1 MSTTPEEEALHQLQQ
16 EQSKLLDAIDE
27 LRTIGVGSLVEL
39 PQLVV
44 CGAQSSGKSSVLE
57 AISRVRF
64 PAKDNVC
71 TRFAT
76 EVILRRS
83 PTPKI
88 KISIE
93 PGPSRKD
100 VRERAILQAF
110 AQELSPHDNDLPAVI
125 EKAKD
130 YMGVNET
137 AHSGFS
143 YDVLKVE
150 ILGPD
155 KPELTLVDL
164 PGLYYSVSQDQ
175 GRQGIKVVR
184 TLTEKYMKNGRSII
198 LAVIGA
204 KTEYHLQEVLNIA
217 ERYDPRRERTLGI
230 ITQPDTLEPNSEQ
243 EGTYL
248 QFISNQKIRLQL
260 GWHALRNRSF
270 ETRDIPDDSR
280 DEREKDFF
288 NQGRWSSLSR
298 DSVGVESLRRR
309 LSNILFMQIRRNLPG
324 LIADIKAK
332 ASDREKELSKLGPPR
347 TTGQQQRG
355 YLLNISS
362 SFERITG
369 QALHGLYADEFFGAL
384 ENITDSHDFRRL
396 RAIIRQLNE
405 YFADAMA
412 ARGSRRIIVDRVPG
426 FVQDSMQHDLK
437 NPYLPGRLPHYVLRK
452 NLEEEVAEQARK
464 NRGIELPGSAN
475 QLLVGSLFRDQ
486 SLPWE
491 GLAKEHVL
499 KAWES
504 VRYFAL
510 LVMQH
515 TTDDHTFSLLAGS
528 IIEPALDK
536 LRQNLLDKLDELT
549 AYTKRGHPLPVGK
562 SFLTQI
568 QKARSERQLSSLKTK
583 LTYSHS
589 HKPDGEALF
598 SMKAIEEATSNL
610 ELSRDEYAAAE
621 IIDQMQAYYDTA
633 IVTFV
638 DNVATL
644 GIENCL
650 LDPLQ
655 RILTSQVINNMN
667 DDQVRELASEPSY
680 ISDERDRLA
689 SEVDKLQAGL
699 RTLKTFNIQKP
710 SMSEPPSFERLEII
724 RTGIQQKSMPSKGAK
739 PTAQPS
745 IFSSLPE
752 AKPHTSPATKPSNGA
767 ATTGFFTFTTPE
779 TPSGQVFETPPLRS
793 AINSPNATFGGKATF
808 GGNATFG
815 GRVDSGTT
823 PVVNLS
829 PTAEASK
836 EGRKK
841 TKLSPTYRAG
851 LLRGISSQ
859 GFLPE

>member
-16 EQSKLLDAIDE
+16 EQSKLLDGIDE

-64 PAKDNVC
+64 PVKGNVC

-100 VRERAILQAF
+100 VRERATLQAF
-110 AQELSPHDNDLPAVI
+110 AQELPPHDNDLPAVI

-130 YMGVNET
+130 HMGMNET

-143 YDVLKVE
+143 DDVLKVE

-175 GRQGIKVVR
+175 GLQGIKVVR

-217 ERYDPRRERTLGI
+217 ERFDPRRERTLGI

-270 ETRDIPDDSR
+270 ETRDIPDDAR

-288 NQGRWSSLSR
+288 SQGRWSSLSR
-298 DSVGVESLRRR
+298 DCVGIESLRRR
-309 LSNILFMQIRRNLPG
+309 LSKTLFIQIRRNLPG
-324 LIADIKAK
+324 LIADIKEK
-332 ASDREKELSKLGPPR
+332 ASDREKELSKLGSPR
-347 TTGQQQRG
+347 TTRQQQRG

-362 SFERITG
+362 SFERITE
-369 QALHGLYADEFFGAL
+369 QALHGLYADGFFGAF
-384 ENITDSHDFRRL
+384 ETISDNHDFRRL
-396 RAIIRQLNE
+396 RAVIRQLNE

-412 ARGSRRIIVDRVPG
+412 ARGSRRIIVDRLPG
-426 FVQDSMQHDLK
+426 LGQDLTLFDLK
-437 NPYLPGRLPHYVLRK
+437 NPYLSGKFPHYVLRK

-528 IIEPALDK
+528 ILEPALDK

-562 SFLTQI
+562 SFLTRI

-583 LTYSHS
+583 LKYTNA

-655 RILTSQVINNMN
+655 RILTSQVINNLN
-667 DDQVRELASEPSY
+667 DDQVRDLASEPSF
-680 ISDERDRLA
+680 ISDERGRLA

-699 RTLKTFNIQKP
+699 RTLRTFNIQKP
-710 SMSEPPSFERLEII
+710 SMSGPPSIDKLEKPPTSIQEN
-724 RTGIQQKSMPSKGAK
+724 RKPFTGAIL
-739 PTAQPS
+739 TAQPS

-752 AKPHTSPATKPSNGA
+752 AKTYKSPATKPFDGA
-767 ATTGFFTFTTPE
+767 V
-779 TPSGQVFETPPLRS
+779 TPSLFNFTSPQTSSSKGLESPPSLS
-793 AINSPNATFGGKATF
+793 AINPPKPIVASKSDFVTKKPRVKLPPNAEAAKVGEEKSKIPPTVQTSLFNGILS
-808 GGNATFG
+808 
-815 GRVDSGTT
+815 RDS
-823 PVVNLS
+823 
-829 PTAEASK
+829 
-836 EGRKK
+836 R
-841 TKLSPTYRAG
+841 Y
-851 LLRGISSQ
+851 Q
-859 GFLPE
+859 

>member
-1 MSTTPEEEALHQLQQ
+1 MSTTPEEEALRQLQR
-16 EQSKLLDAIDE
+16 EQSKLLDGIDE

-64 PAKDNVC
+64 PAKGNVC

-100 VRERAILQAF
+100 ARERAILQAF

-125 EKAKD
+125 DKAKD
-130 YMGVNET
+130 HMGVNET
-137 AHSGFS
+137 AHPGFS
-143 YDVLKVE
+143 DDVLKVE

-175 GRQGIKVVR
+175 GLQGIKVVR
-184 TLTEKYMKNGRSII
+184 TLTEKYMKNARSII
-198 LAVIGA
+198 LAVISA
-204 KTEYHLQEVLNIA
+204 KTDYHLQEVLNIA
-217 ERYDPRRERTLGI
+217 ERFDPRRERTLGI
-230 ITQPDTLEPNSEQ
+230 ITQPDTLEPNSEE

-260 GWHALRNRSF
+260 GWHVLRNRSF
-270 ETRDIPDDSR
+270 ETRDIPDDAR

-288 NQGRWSSLSR
+288 SQGRWSSLSR
-298 DSVGVESLRRR
+298 DSVGIESLRRR
-309 LSNILFMQIRRNLPG
+309 LSNILFIQIRRNLPG
-324 LIADIKAK
+324 LIADIKGK
-332 ASDREKELSKLGPPR
+332 ASDREKELSKLGSPR
-347 TTGQQQRG
+347 ATRQQQRG

-369 QALHGLYADEFFGAL
+369 QALHGLYADGFFGAF
-384 ENITDSHDFRRL
+384 ETISDNHDFRRL
-396 RAIIRQLNE
+396 RAVIRQLNE

-412 ARGSRRIIVDRVPG
+412 ARGSRRIIVDRLPG

-491 GLAKEHVL
+491 GLAREHL
-499 KAWES
+499 MKAWES

-528 IIEPALDK
+528 IIEPALDR

-568 QKARSERQLSSLKTK
+568 QKARSERQVSSLKTK
-583 LTYSHS
+583 LKSTHF

-598 SMKAIEEATSNL
+598 SMKAIEEATSSL

-655 RILTSQVINNMN
+655 RILTSQVINNMD
-667 DDQVRELASEPSY
+667 DDQVRELASEPSF
-680 ISDERDRLA
+680 ISDERGRLA
-689 SEVDKLQAGL
+689 SEVEKLQAGL

-710 SMSEPPSFERLEII
+710 SMSGPPSIEKLEKPSTSILDN
-724 RTGIQQKSMPSKGAK
+724 SMPLTGLKS
-739 PTAQPS
+739 TAQPS
-745 IFSSLPE
+745 FFSSLPE
-752 AKPHTSPATKPSNGA
+752 AKTYKSPATKPFDGA
-767 ATTGFFTFTTPE
+767 VTPGLFNFTKTPQ
-779 TPSGQVFETPPLRS
+779 TPSSQGLEKPILLS
-793 AINSPNATFGGKATF
+793 AINPLKPILTSKSDFGAKTPGVELPPNVEAPKEGGKKA
-808 GGNATFG
+808 
-815 GRVDSGTT
+815 
-823 PVVNLS
+823 
-829 PTAEASK
+829 
-836 EGRKK
+836 
-841 TKLSPTYRAG
+841 
-851 LLRGISSQ
+851 
-859 GFLPE
+859 